1 MTYAFSAV
9 QGPFN
14 TFYLFWIFRR
24 LHPQDS
30 STGVHTKYIKII
42 SSLRAIVPN
51 LMIFKD
57 LQLVCGGVKIGNL
70 EINVQKFI
78 LKVSTK
84 NIQGRNFETTK
95 NRSSRRYAL
104 VVFMFATKFYN
115 CIDNHCVSTSHF

>member
-14 TFYLFWIFRR
+14 TFYLFWIFPR

-70 EINVQKFI
+70 EINIQKFI